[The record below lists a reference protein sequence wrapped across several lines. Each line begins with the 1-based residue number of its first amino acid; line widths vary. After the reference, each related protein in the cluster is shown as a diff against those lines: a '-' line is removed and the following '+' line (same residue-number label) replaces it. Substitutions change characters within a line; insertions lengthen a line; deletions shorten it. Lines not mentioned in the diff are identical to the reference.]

1 MRKIKILHVGMSSN
15 LGGIEKYL
23 INVYRNIDHTQ
34 FQLDYLAFKG
44 EKICFLD
51 ELLEKSNIY
60 YTTSRK
66 KNYVKYLNDLK
77 RFFKSSN
84 YDYIHFHLMEFSC
97 FERII
102 YAKKYTKSKIILHS
116 HIANHKISSIKT
128 KLLSEIGELKI
139 RKKDVYLK
147 VACSKNAGEYMFKK
161 FKHKTFD
168 VLNNGINVD
177 EFKFSEIDRL
187 MIRKK
192 LKIEDKFVVGNVG
205 RLVEQKNHKFLL
217 EIFKEILEIK
227 SNSVLLLIGKGKLKE
242 KLMEKANNLNI
253 QDNIVYVENTDK
265 INEYM
270 SAMDVFVFPSL
281 FEGLGIVLI
290 EAQSS
295 GLKCFISDTLPEE
308 VNVSE
313 YVFRIS
319 LNEPAGLWAQNIMKE
334 DTCIDNRIK
343 LNAKI
348 KNSDF
353 DIIKS
358 VKKLE
363 KYYKEKIGDRI
374 IE

>member
-1 MRKIKILHVGMSSN
+1 M
-15 LGGIEKYL
+15 
-23 INVYRNIDHTQ
+23 
-34 FQLDYLAFKG
+34 
-44 EKICFLD
+44 
-51 ELLEKSNIY
+51 
-60 YTTSRK
+60 
-66 KNYVKYLNDLK
+66 
-77 RFFKSSN
+77 
-84 YDYIHFHLMEFSC
+84 
-97 FERII
+97 
-102 YAKKYTKSKIILHS
+102 
-116 HIANHKISSIKT
+116 
-128 KLLSEIGELKI
+128 
-139 RKKDVYLK
+139 
-147 VACSKNAGEYMFKK
+147 
-161 FKHKTFD
+161 
-168 VLNNGINVD
+168 
-177 EFKFSEIDRL
+177 
-187 MIRKK
+187 
-192 LKIEDKFVVGNVG
+192 
-205 RLVEQKNHKFLL
+205 
-217 EIFKEILEIK
+217 
-227 SNSVLLLIGKGKLKE
+227 LIGKGKLKE